1 MHRYVVSRLAI
12 VLFLCSVSPSSL
24 FAEDAPKEKAAPNGA
39 AEGKPGSGTLLIGKK
54 TYKLEHVVAYQSKVF
69 DDDMINVIMSDRAI
83 PVDKLKAV
91 LRDGKGTDDGFSLF
105 QPHVKVTFNK
115 EGKPSFCNAYADNS
129 SLSVSGGGLKGEL
142 AVKEGRVA
150 GNVVLEAAKDEERKS
165 SFDLRFDVALL
176 VVPVPPAEKKAA
188 DSEKPKAG
196 KKEKKKAGKAA
207 DDAKAV
213 KTDETLNVHD
223 LPLPRDAANVKY
235 KDIVE
240 QMGYTSALDVK
251 TLAAFL
257 SKELAKQGWETP
269 DDDLVTPKSAIL
281 KRERGEASLTIFV
294 KPDQAG
300 SKVTIMSSGLSWEE
314 KPAETDPDKAPADEP
329 AKTKSPPPKASKV
342 PPKTR

>member
-24 FAEDAPKEKAAPNGA
+24 FAEDAPKEKAAPKAA
-39 AEGKPGSGTLLIGKK
+39 AEGKPGSGTFLIGNK
-54 TYKLEHVVAYQSKVF
+54 TYKLEHIVAYQSKVF

-83 PVDKLKAV
+83 PVDKLKAA

-115 EGKPSFCNAYADNS
+115 EGKPSYCNAYADNS

-150 GNVVLEAAKDEERKS
+150 GNAVLEAAKDEERKS
-165 SFDLRFDVALL
+165 SFDLRFDVSLL
-176 VVPVPPAEKKAA
+176 IVPVPPAEKKPA
-188 DSEKPKAG
+188 DSEKPKTG
-196 KKEKKKAGKAA
+196 KKEKKKGGNAA
-207 DDAKAV
+207 EAARAEKS
-213 KTDETLNVHD
+213 DETLNVRD
-223 LPLPRDAANVKY
+223 LPLPKDAANVKY

-240 QMGYTSALDVK
+240 QMGYTSASDVK
-251 TLAAFL
+251 TLVAFL
-257 SKELAKQGWETP
+257 SKKLAEQGWETP

-294 KPDQAG
+294 KPEQAG
-300 SKVTIMSSGLSWEE
+300 SKVTIMTSGLSWDE
-314 KPAETDPDKAPADEP
+314 KPDESDPDKAPAGEP
-329 AKTKSPPPKASKV
+329 AKTKSPPPKTLKV
-342 PPKTR
+342 PLKTK